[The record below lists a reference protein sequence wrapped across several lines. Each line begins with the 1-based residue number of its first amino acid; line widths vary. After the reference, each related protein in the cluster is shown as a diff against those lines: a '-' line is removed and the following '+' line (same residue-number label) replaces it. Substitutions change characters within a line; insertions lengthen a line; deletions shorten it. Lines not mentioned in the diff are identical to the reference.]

1 MCHTVKAVIFD
12 QDGLMF
18 DTERLAVQAWN
29 QVGKKYGIHAEV
41 GFFDYLK
48 GGNRANTIAI
58 MKAAYGE
65 DFPCEAFLKE
75 KREYSYRQIEREG
88 VPVKKGL
95 KELLV
100 YLKDHGCKTA
110 VATASSESWTQR
122 NVREV
127 GIDGLFDCYTYGE
140 MVS

>member
-75 KREYSYRQIEREG
+75 KREN
-88 VPVKKGL
+88 L
-95 KELLV
+95 
-100 YLKDHGCKTA
+100 
-110 VATASSESWTQR
+110 
-122 NVREV
+122 
-127 GIDGLFDCYTYGE
+127 IDRLSGR
-140 MVS
+140 VSRLRRG